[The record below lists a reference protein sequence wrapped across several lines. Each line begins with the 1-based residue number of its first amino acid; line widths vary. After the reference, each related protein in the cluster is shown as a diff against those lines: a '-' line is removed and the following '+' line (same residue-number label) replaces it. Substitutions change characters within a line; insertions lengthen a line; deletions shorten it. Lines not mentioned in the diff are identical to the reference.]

1 MKITLIGLGNMGLP
15 MAANL
20 LRAGHE
26 VIGFDLSETALA
38 AHRANGGATAA
49 TIAEAVADTD
59 VVITMLPTGKHVAD
73 VCTGQGGVL
82 ASVSARTRL
91 IIDSST
97 IDVAT
102 AKDVG
107 ADAAAKG
114 IEFLDAPVSGGTGG
128 AVAGTLTFMCGGSE
142 AGFAAAEPVLKGMG
156 RAIIHAGP
164 PGAGQ
169 VAKACNNMMLAINML
184 GVSEAFAMADRMG
197 LSRQKL
203 FDIVAPSTGQSFA
216 LTGYCPVPGP
226 VPTTP
231 ANRDYAPGF
240 TTALMVKDLRL
251 AQEAAN
257 QAGAPTPLGAHATRL
272 FEAMLEDDLGG
283 RDFSIVAQ
291 WLGGKYRNDLP

>member
-1 MKITLIGLGNMGLP
+1 MKVALIGLGNMGLP

-20 LRAGHE
+20 LKAGHQ
-26 VIGFDLSETALA
+26 VIGFDLSEAALA
-38 AHRANGGATAA
+38 AHRANGGETAA
-49 TIAEAVADTD
+49 TIAQAVADVD
-59 VVITMLPTGKHVAD
+59 AVVTMLPTGKHVAD
-73 VCTGQGGVL
+73 VCTGQGGIL
-82 ASVSARTRL
+82 ASISPRTKL
-91 IIDSST
+91 VIDSST

-102 AKDVG
+102 AKQVG
-107 ADAAAKG
+107 ADAAEKG
-114 IEFLDAPVSGGTGG
+114 VEFLDAPVSGGTAG
-128 AVAGTLTFMCGGSE
+128 AAAGTLTFMCGGTDS
-142 AGFAAAEPVLKGMG
+142 GFAAAEPLLKGMG

-164 PGAGQ
+164 AGSGQ

-184 GVSEAFAMADRMG
+184 GVSEAMAMADRLG

-251 AQEAAN
+251 AQDAAEA
-257 QAGAPTPLGAHATRL
+257 AGAPTPLGAHAPRL
-272 FEAMLEDDLGG
+272 YAAMMEEGLSAK
-283 RDFSIVAQ
+283 DFSVIAR
-291 WLGGKYRNDLP
+291 WLAAKSRTDLA

>member
-1 MKITLIGLGNMGLP
+1 MKISLIGLGNMGLP

-20 LRAGHE
+20 LKAGHE
-26 VIGFDLSETALA
+26 VIGFDLSATAMA
-38 AHRANGGATAA
+38 AHRANGGITAD
-49 TIAEAVADTD
+49 TIAAAVADVD
-59 VVITMLPTGKHVAD
+59 AVVTMLPTGKHVAD

-82 ASVSARTRL
+82 ASISSRTKL
-91 IIDSST
+91 VIDSST

-102 AKDVG
+102 AREVG

-128 AVAGTLTFMCGGSE
+128 AVAGTLTFMVGGSE
-142 AGFAAAEPVLKGMG
+142 AGFALAEPVLKGMG

-184 GVSEAFAMADRMG
+184 GVSEAMAMADRMG
-197 LSRQKL
+197 LARQKL

-226 VPTTP
+226 VPATP

-240 TTALMVKDLRL
+240 TTALMLKDLRL
-251 AQEAAN
+251 AQDAAAA
-257 QAGAPTPLGAHATRL
+257 AGAPTPLGAHATRL
-272 FEAMLEDDLGG
+272 FAAMAESGLGPK
-283 RDFSIVAQ
+283 DFSIVAQ
-291 WLGGKYRNDLP
+291 WLGAKTREELS

>member
-26 VIGFDLSETALA
+26 VVGFDLSEAAMA
-38 AHRANGGATAA
+38 AHRGNGGSTAA
-49 TIAEAVADTD
+49 TIAAAVADVD
-59 VVITMLPTGKHVAD
+59 AVITMLPTGKHVAD

-82 ASVSARTRL
+82 ASLSPRTKL

-102 AKDVG
+102 AKEVG
-107 ADAAAKG
+107 AEAAARG

-128 AVAGTLTFMCGGSE
+128 AVAGTLTFMCGGSTD
-142 AGFAAAEPVLKGMG
+142 GFALAEKVLKGMG

-164 PGAGQ
+164 PGSGQ
-169 VAKACNNMMLAINML
+169 VAKACNNMMLAINMI
-184 GVSEAFAMADRMG
+184 GVSEAFAMADKLG
-197 LSRQKL
+197 LARQKL

-251 AQEAAN
+251 AQDAASN
-257 QAGAPTPLGAHATRL
+257 AGAPTPLGAHATRL
-272 FEAMLEDDLGG
+272 FEAMLEAGEG
-283 RDFSIVAQ
+283 ARDFSVVAR
-291 WLGGKYRNDLP
+291 WLGGKTREALA

>member
-1 MKITLIGLGNMGLP
+1 MKVALIGLGNMGLP

-20 LRAGHE
+20 LKAGHQ
-26 VIGFDLSETALA
+26 VIGFDLSEAALA
-38 AHRANGGATAA
+38 AHRANGGETAA
-49 TIAEAVADTD
+49 TIAQAVADVD
-59 VVITMLPTGKHVAD
+59 AVVTMLPTGKHVAD
-73 VCTGQGGVL
+73 VCTGQGGIL
-82 ASVSARTRL
+82 ASISARTKL
-91 IIDSST
+91 VIDSST

-102 AKDVG
+102 AKQVG
-107 ADAAAKG
+107 ADAAEKG
-114 IEFLDAPVSGGTGG
+114 VEFLDAPVSGGTAG
-128 AVAGTLTFMCGGSE
+128 AAAGTLTFMCGGTE
-142 AGFAAAEPVLKGMG
+142 AGFAAAEPLLKGMG

-164 PGAGQ
+164 AGSGQ

-184 GVSEAFAMADRMG
+184 GVSEAMAMADRLG

-251 AQEAAN
+251 AQDAAEA
-257 QAGAPTPLGAHATRL
+257 AGAPTPLGAHATRL
-272 FEAMLEDDLGG
+272 YAAMMEEGLSAK
-283 RDFSIVAQ
+283 DFSVIAR
-291 WLGGKYRNDLP
+291 WLAAKSRTDLA

>member
-1 MKITLIGLGNMGLP
+1 MKVALIGLGNMGLP

-20 LRAGHE
+20 LKAGHA
-26 VIGFDLSETALA
+26 VIGFDLSEIALA
-38 AHRANGGATAA
+38 AHRANGGTTAA
-49 TIAEAVADTD
+49 TIAEAVADVD
-59 VVITMLPTGKHVAD
+59 AVVTMLPTGKHVAD

-82 ASVSARTRL
+82 ASVSARTKL

-142 AGFAAAEPVLKGMG
+142 AGFALAEPVLKGMG

-240 TTALMVKDLRL
+240 TTALMLKDLRL
-251 AQEAAN
+251 AQDAASA
-257 QAGAPTPLGAHATRL
+257 AGAPTPLGAHVTKL
-272 FEAMLEDDLGG
+272 FEAMAQDGLGPK
-283 RDFSIVAQ
+283 DFSIVAQ
-291 WLGGKYRNDLP
+291 WLGAKSREELS

>member
-26 VIGFDLSETALA
+26 VVGFDLSEAAMA
-38 AHRANGGATAA
+38 AHRANGGSTAA
-49 TIAEAVADTD
+49 TIAAAVADVD
-59 VVITMLPTGKHVAD
+59 AVITMLPTGKHVAD

-82 ASVSARTRL
+82 ASLSPRTKL

-102 AKDVG
+102 AKEVG
-107 ADAAAKG
+107 AEAAARG

-128 AVAGTLTFMCGGSE
+128 AVAGTLTFMCGGSTD
-142 AGFAAAEPVLKGMG
+142 GFALAEKVLKGMG

-164 PGAGQ
+164 PGSGQ
-169 VAKACNNMMLAINML
+169 VAKACNNMMLAINMI
-184 GVSEAFAMADRMG
+184 GVSEAFAMADKLG
-197 LSRQKL
+197 LARQKL

-251 AQEAAN
+251 AQDAASN
-257 QAGAPTPLGAHATRL
+257 AGAPTPLGAHATRL
-272 FEAMLEDDLGG
+272 FEAMLEAGEG
-283 RDFSIVAQ
+283 ARDFSVVAR
-291 WLGGKYRNDLP
+291 WLGGKTREELA

>member
-1 MKITLIGLGNMGLP
+1 MKIALIGLGNMGLP

-20 LRAGHE
+20 LKAGHQ

-38 AHRANGGATAA
+38 AHRANGGETAA
-49 TIAEAVADTD
+49 TIAQAVADVD
-59 VVITMLPTGKHVAD
+59 AVVTMLPTGKHVAD
-73 VCTGQGGVL
+73 VCTGQGGIL
-82 ASVSARTRL
+82 ASISPRTKL
-91 IIDSST
+91 VIDSST

-102 AKDVG
+102 AKQVG
-107 ADAAAKG
+107 ADAAEKG
-114 IEFLDAPVSGGTGG
+114 VEFLDAPVSGGTAG
-128 AVAGTLTFMCGGSE
+128 AAAGTLTFMCGGTE
-142 AGFAAAEPVLKGMG
+142 AGFAAAEPLLKGMG

-164 PGAGQ
+164 AGSGQ

-184 GVSEAFAMADRMG
+184 GVSEAMAMADRLG

-251 AQEAAN
+251 AQDAAEA
-257 QAGAPTPLGAHATRL
+257 AGAPTPLGAHATRL
-272 FEAMLEDDLGG
+272 YAAMMEEGLSAK
-283 RDFSIVAQ
+283 DFSVIAR
-291 WLGGKYRNDLP
+291 WLAAKSRTDLA

>member
-1 MKITLIGLGNMGLP
+1 MRITLIGLGNIGLP

-26 VIGFDLSETALA
+26 VVGFDLSEAAMA
-38 AHRANGGATAA
+38 AHRANGGTTAA
-49 TIAEAVADTD
+49 TIAEAVADVD
-59 VVITMLPTGKHVAD
+59 AVITMLPTGKHVAD

-82 ASVSARTRL
+82 ASLSPRTKL

-107 ADAAAKG
+107 ADAAARG

-142 AGFAAAEPVLKGMG
+142 AGFALAEPVLQGMG

-169 VAKACNNMMLAINML
+169 VAKACNNMMLAISMI
-184 GVSEAFAMADRMG
+184 GVSEAFAMADRLG

-203 FDIVAPSTGQSFA
+203 FDIVGPSTGQSFA

-226 VPTTP
+226 VPTSP

-240 TTALMVKDLRL
+240 TAALMLKDLRL
-251 AQEAAN
+251 AQDAA
-257 QAGAPTPLGAHATRL
+257 ASADAPTPLGAHAARL
-272 FEAMLEDDLGG
+272 FAEMVEAGEGPK
-283 RDFSIVAQ
+283 DFSVVAR
-291 WLGGKYRNDLP
+291 WLGGKTREELP

>member
-15 MAANL
+15 MATNL
-20 LRAGHE
+20 LKAGHE
-26 VIGFDLSETALA
+26 VVGFDLSETALA

-49 TIAEAVADTD
+49 TIASAVSDTD

-82 ASVSARTRL
+82 ASVSPRTKL

-102 AKDVG
+102 AKEVG

-128 AVAGTLTFMCGGSE
+128 AVAGTLTFMCGGTE
-142 AGFAAAEPVLKGMG
+142 AGFALAEPVLKGMG

-164 PGAGQ
+164 AGSGQ
-169 VAKACNNMMLAINML
+169 VAKACNNMMLAINMI
-184 GVSEAFAMADRMG
+184 GVSEAFSMAERLG
-197 LSRQKL
+197 LSRQKM

-216 LTGYCPVPGP
+216 LTGYCPLPGP

-251 AQEAAN
+251 AQDAA
-257 QAGAPTPLGAHATRL
+257 ASGGAPTPLGAHATKL
-272 FEAMLEDDLGG
+272 FEAMLEDGLGN

-291 WLGGKYRNDLP
+291 WLGAKFRNDLA

>member
-1 MKITLIGLGNMGLP
+1 MKVALIGLGNMGLP

-20 LRAGHE
+20 LKAGHE

-38 AHRANGGATAA
+38 AHRANGGATAT
-49 TIAEAVADTD
+49 TIAQAVADVD
-59 VVITMLPTGKHVAD
+59 AVVTMLPTGKHVAD
-73 VCTGQGGVL
+73 VCTGQGGIL
-82 ASVSARTRL
+82 ASISPRTRL

-102 AKDVG
+102 AKSVG
-107 ADAAAKG
+107 ADAAEKG
-114 IEFLDAPVSGGTGG
+114 VEFLDAPVSGGTAG
-128 AVAGTLTFMCGGSE
+128 AAAGTLTFMCGGTE
-142 AGFAAAEPVLKGMG
+142 AGFAAAEPLLKGMG

-164 PGAGQ
+164 AGAGQ

-184 GVSEAFAMADRMG
+184 GVSEAMAMADRLG

-203 FDIVAPSTGQSFA
+203 FDIVGPSTGQSFA

-251 AQEAAN
+251 AQDAAEA
-257 QAGAPTPLGAHATRL
+257 AGAPTPLGAHATRL
-272 FEAMLEDDLGG
+272 YAAMMEEGLSAK
-283 RDFSIVAQ
+283 DFSVIAR
-291 WLGGKYRNDLP
+291 WLAAKSRTDLA

>member
-26 VIGFDLSETALA
+26 VVGFDLSEA
-38 AHRANGGATAA
+38 AMATHRANGGSTAA
-49 TIAEAVADTD
+49 TIAAAVADVD
-59 VVITMLPTGKHVAD
+59 AVITMLPTGKHVAD

-82 ASVSARTRL
+82 ASLSPRTKL

-102 AKDVG
+102 ARAVG
-107 ADAAAKG
+107 AEAAARG

-128 AVAGTLTFMCGGSE
+128 AVAGTLTFMCGGSTD
-142 AGFAAAEPVLKGMG
+142 GFALAEKVLKGMG

-164 PGAGQ
+164 PGSGQ
-169 VAKACNNMMLAINML
+169 VAKACNNMMLAINMI
-184 GVSEAFAMADRMG
+184 GVSEAFAMADKLG
-197 LSRQKL
+197 LARQKL

-251 AQEAAN
+251 AQDAASN
-257 QAGAPTPLGAHATRL
+257 AGAPTPLGAHATRL
-272 FEAMLEDDLGG
+272 FEAMLEAGEG
-283 RDFSIVAQ
+283 ARDFSVVAR
-291 WLGGKYRNDLP
+291 WLGGKTREELA

>member
-1 MKITLIGLGNMGLP
+1 MKISLIGLGNMGLP

-26 VIGFDLSETALA
+26 VVGFDLSEAALA
-38 AHRANGGATAA
+38 AHRANGGTTAA
-49 TIAEAVADTD
+49 TIAEAVADVD
-59 VVITMLPTGKHVAD
+59 AVVTMLPTGRHVAD

-82 ASVSARTRL
+82 ASISARTKL
-91 IIDSST
+91 VIDSST

-102 AKDVG
+102 AKSVG
-107 ADAAAKG
+107 ADAAEKG

-128 AVAGTLTFMCGGSE
+128 AVAGTLTFMVGGSE
-142 AGFAAAEPVLKGMG
+142 AGFALAQPLLTGMG

-164 PGAGQ
+164 AGNGQ
-169 VAKACNNMMLAINML
+169 VAKACNNMMLAINMI
-184 GVSEAFAMADRMG
+184 GVSEAFAMAERLG
-197 LSRQKL
+197 LSRQKM

-226 VPTTP
+226 VPTSP

-251 AQEAAN
+251 AQDAAT
-257 QAGAPTPLGAHATRL
+257 AGGAPTPLGAHTLKL
-272 FEAMLEDDLGG
+272 FEAMLEDGHGD
-283 RDFSIVAQ
+283 RDFSIIAQ
-291 WLGGKYRNDLP
+291 WLGAKFRNDLA

>member
-1 MKITLIGLGNMGLP
+1 MKVALIGLGNMGLP

-20 LRAGHE
+20 LKAGHQ

-38 AHRANGGATAA
+38 AHRANGGETAA
-49 TIAEAVADTD
+49 TIAQAVADVD
-59 VVITMLPTGKHVAD
+59 AVVTMLPTGKHVAD
-73 VCTGQGGVL
+73 VCTGQGGIL
-82 ASVSARTRL
+82 ASISPRTKL
-91 IIDSST
+91 VIDSST

-102 AKDVG
+102 AKQVG
-107 ADAAAKG
+107 ADAAEKG
-114 IEFLDAPVSGGTGG
+114 VEFLDAPVSGGTAG
-128 AVAGTLTFMCGGSE
+128 AAAGTLTFMCGGTE
-142 AGFAAAEPVLKGMG
+142 AGFAAAEPLLKGMG

-164 PGAGQ
+164 AGSGQ

-184 GVSEAFAMADRMG
+184 GVSEAMAMADRLG

-251 AQEAAN
+251 AQDAAEA
-257 QAGAPTPLGAHATRL
+257 AGAPTPLGAHATRL
-272 FEAMLEDDLGG
+272 YAAMMEEGLSAK
-283 RDFSIVAQ
+283 DFSVIAR
-291 WLGGKYRNDLP
+291 WLAAKSRTDLA

>member
-26 VIGFDLSETALA
+26 VVGFDLSEAAMA
-38 AHRANGGATAA
+38 AHRANGGSTAA
-49 TIAEAVADTD
+49 TIAAAVADVD
-59 VVITMLPTGKHVAD
+59 AVITMLPTGKHVAD

-82 ASVSARTRL
+82 ASLSPRTKL

-102 AKDVG
+102 ARAVG
-107 ADAAAKG
+107 AEAAARG

-128 AVAGTLTFMCGGSE
+128 AVAGTLTFMCGGSTD
-142 AGFAAAEPVLKGMG
+142 GFALAEKVLKGMG

-164 PGAGQ
+164 PGSGQ
-169 VAKACNNMMLAINML
+169 VAKACNNMMLAINMI
-184 GVSEAFAMADRMG
+184 GVSEAFAMADKLG
-197 LSRQKL
+197 LARQKL

-251 AQEAAN
+251 AQDAASN
-257 QAGAPTPLGAHATRL
+257 AGAPTPLGAHATRL
-272 FEAMLEDDLGG
+272 FEAMLEAGEG
-283 RDFSIVAQ
+283 ARDFSVVAR
-291 WLGGKYRNDLP
+291 WLGGKTREELA

>member
-20 LRAGHE
+20 LKAGHE
-26 VIGFDLSETALA
+26 VIGFDLSEAALA

-49 TIAEAVADTD
+49 TIASAVADTD
-59 VVITMLPTGKHVAD
+59 VVVTMLPTGKHVAD
-73 VCTGQGGVL
+73 VFTGQGGVL
-82 ASVSARTRL
+82 ASISARTKL
-91 IIDSST
+91 LIDSST

-102 AKDVG
+102 ARDVG

-128 AVAGTLTFMCGGSE
+128 AVAGTLTFMCCGTE
-142 AGFAAAEPVLKGMG
+142 AGFALAEPLLRGMG

-169 VAKACNNMMLAINML
+169 VAKACNNMMLAISMI
-184 GVSEAFAMADRMG
+184 GVSEAFAMADKLG
-197 LSRQKL
+197 LSRQKM

-240 TTALMVKDLRL
+240 TAALMLKDLRL
-251 AQEAAN
+251 AQDAAAS
-257 QAGAPTPLGAHATRL
+257 AGAPTPLGAHATQL
-272 FEAMLEDDLGG
+272 FEALVESGAGG
-283 RDFSIVAQ
+283 KDFSIVAP
-291 WLGGKYRNDLP
+291 WLAAKTREELS